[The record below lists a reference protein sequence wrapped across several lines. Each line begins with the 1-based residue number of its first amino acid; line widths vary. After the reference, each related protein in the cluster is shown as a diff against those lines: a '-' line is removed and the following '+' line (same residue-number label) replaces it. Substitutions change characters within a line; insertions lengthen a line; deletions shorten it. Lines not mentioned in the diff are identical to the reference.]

1 MAQMADMFNTNSDFQ
16 EYVSYDDTH
25 ERVLPDILRSLNPSA
40 PPSPGPL
47 TGDQLLKVINWTRRT
62 ATALVNKYDVSGHL
76 AHGPER
82 LQDIYENFC
91 QGALC
96 PEPIDHPKAACFLF
110 AAFGLAFNQVGS
122 FLLIRICI
130 HIPFFCRAI
139 IQLGGVACC
148 QGIQDVFS
156 ALRLEKMEVMQL
168 RPHRPDRAAQE
179 EAATAQ
185 AQTLRP

>member
-1 MAQMADMFNTNSDFQ
+1 MAQMADMFNTNLDF
-16 EYVSYDDTH
+16 EDYVSLDDTH
-25 ERVLPDILRSLNPSA
+25 EKVLPDILSLLNPSA
-40 PPSPGPL
+40 PPSPGLL
-47 TGDQLLKVINWTRRT
+47 TGDQLLKVINWTRKT

-91 QGALC
+91 QGPLC

-122 FLLIRICI
+122 FHLIQVSF
-130 HIPFFCRAI
+130 HISFICRAI
-139 IQLGGVACC
+139 IQLGGIACC

-156 ALRLEKMEVMQL
+156 ALRLEKVEVLQL
-168 RPHRPDRAAQE
+168 RPDRAAQE
-179 EAATAQ
+179 EAAPAQ